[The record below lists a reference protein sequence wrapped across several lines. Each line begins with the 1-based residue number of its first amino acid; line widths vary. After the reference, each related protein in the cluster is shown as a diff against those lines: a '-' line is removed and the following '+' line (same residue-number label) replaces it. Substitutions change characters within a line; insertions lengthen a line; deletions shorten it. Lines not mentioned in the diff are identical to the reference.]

1 MKNFYNSRNVY
12 QKVKDGTW
20 TLQRFLE
27 WVEWIEEN
35 NETENEIRII
45 NKEFQEGL
53 HIWEVKV
60 TQQLFNNEWHD
71 VGIVGEFGLEELPN
85 NLKDT
90 K

>member
-1 MKNFYNSRNVY
+1 
-12 QKVKDGTW
+12 
-20 TLQRFLE
+20 LE

-60 TQQLFNNEWHD
+60 IQQLFNNEWHD

-85 NLKDT
+85 NLRDT